1 MPATT
6 ARAQGATPIEG
17 SLRELFA
24 NRCSRLL
31 ERSLRRPLTVK
42 LRAARSTR
50 RQTKALYP
58 EHRHGSEPLESS
70 RASPPALVR
79 GRVHRSHIA
88 RARRPASAD
97 RSQESL
103 AARASAPADRRVLA
117 LALQS
122 HRCLSIGVL
131 GASSNGEA
139 EGPRRSPSPWRRG
152 RKISSRP
159 RRQPGSASRT
169 PPTIVRWHEK
179 HQAHVA
185 SSCFRSPGR

>member
-1 MPATT
+1 MRLESALDRG
-6 ARAQGATPIEG
+6 AGVSSQNSAWSSHHQG
-17 SLRELFA
+17 
-24 NRCSRLL
+24 NRTQRR
-31 ERSLRRPLTVK
+31 RSLRGCRLTVK
-42 LRAARSTR
+42 LRAARSLR

-131 GASSNGEA
+131 GASSNGEV
-139 EGPRRSPSPWRRG
+139 EGPHRSASPWRRG
-152 RKISSRP
+152 RTISQRP
-159 RRQPGSASRT
+159 RR
-169 PPTIVRWHEK
+169 
-179 HQAHVA
+179 
-185 SSCFRSPGR
+185 